1 MAISYDNELTAR
13 YHGRFGNAVLRWRG
27 GKSILSKMP
36 DCSRVVKTKAQKAN
50 MKRFAAAT
58 IYGKKVLGD
67 PRLRE
72 KYKKKKKMYQSIW
85 NAAISDFMSKP
96 KVQSIDVKDYKGVPG
111 NEIRISARDRFKFE
125 AVIVTILNILGHVI
139 ESGRAVANPL
149 SDGMEW
155 VYKTTVMN
163 PSLKGSKVVFRVSD
177 LPGNVGQESVVFDD
191 PSPPASMTPPPTPPP
206 RGRGD
211 RDA

>member
-1 MAISYDNELTAR
+1 MAISYDNVITKN
-13 YHGRFGNAVLRWRG
+13 YHGMMGGIVFRCRG
-27 GKSILSKMP
+27 DMSIMSKRP

-58 IYGKKVLGD
+58 LYGKKVLND

-72 KYKKKKKMYQSIW
+72 KYEKKKKMYQSVW

-96 KVQSIDVKDYKGVPG
+96 KIDAIDVKDYKGLPG
-111 NEIRISARDRFKFE
+111 NEISISARDRFKFE
-125 AVIVTILNILGHVI
+125 AVIVTILNILGQVI
-139 ESGRAVANPL
+139 ESGRAVAMPL

-163 PSLKGSKVVFRVSD
+163 PTYEGSKVVFRVSD
-177 LPGNVGQESVVFDD
+177 LPGNVVIETVSID
-191 PSPPASMTPPPTPPP
+191 ST
-206 RGRGD
+206 
-211 RDA
+211 

>member
-1 MAISYDNELTAR
+1 MAISFDNAITKN
-13 YHGRFGNAVLRWRG
+13 YHGMMGGIVFRCRG
-27 GKSILSKMP
+27 DKSIMSKRP

-58 IYGKKVLGD
+58 VYGKKVLSD
-67 PRLRE
+67 PMLRE
-72 KYKKKKKMYQSIW
+72 KYEKKKKMYQSIW
-85 NAAISDFMSKP
+85 NAAISDFMSRP
-96 KVQSIDVKDYKGVPG
+96 KIQTIDVKDYKGLPG

-125 AVIVTILNILGHVI
+125 AVIVTILNILGQVI

-163 PSLKGSKVVFRVSD
+163 PSYKGSKIVVRVGD
-177 LPGNVGQESVVFDD
+177 LPGNVVNEVVSID
-191 PSPPASMTPPPTPPP
+191 ST
-206 RGRGD
+206 
-211 RDA
+211 

>member
-58 IYGKKVLGD
+58 IYAKKVLGD
-67 PRLRE
+67 PMLRE
-72 KYKKKKKMYQSIW
+72 KYEKKKKMYQSIW
-85 NAAISDFMSKP
+85 NAAISDFMLKP
-96 KVQSIDVKDYKGVPG
+96 KVDAIDVKDYKGLPG
-111 NEIRISARDRFKFE
+111 NEIRISTPDKFKLVT
-125 AVIVTILNILGHVI
+125 VIVTILNILGHVI
-139 ESGRAVANPL
+139 ESGRASAMP
-149 SDGMEW
+149 SSGDMEW

-163 PSLKGSKVVFRVSD
+163 PSYKGSKVVVRVVD
-177 LPGNVGQESVVFDD
+177 LVGNVVQETMVVD
-191 PSPPASMTPPPTPPP
+191 ST
-206 RGRGD
+206 
-211 RDA
+211 

>member
-36 DCSRVVKTKAQKAN
+36 DCSRVVKTKAQKDN

-58 IYGKKVLGD
+58 IYGKKVLSD

-72 KYKKKKKMYQSIW
+72 KYEKKKKMYQSIW
-85 NAAISDFMSKP
+85 NAAISDFMSRP
-96 KVQSIDVKDYKGVPG
+96 KVQTIDVKDYKGLPG
-111 NEIRISARDRFKFE
+111 NEISISARDRFKFE
-125 AVIVTILNILGHVI
+125 AVIVTILNILGQVI
-139 ESGRAVANPL
+139 ESGRAVAKPL
-149 SDGMEW
+149 YDGMEW

-163 PSLKGSKVVFRVSD
+163 SSLKGSKVVVRVMD
-177 LPGNVGQESVVFDD
+177 LPGNVVQEAVVVD
-191 PSPPASMTPPPTPPP
+191 ST
-206 RGRGD
+206 
-211 RDA
+211 

>member
-1 MAISYDNELTAR
+1 MAISYDNAITKN
-13 YHGRFGNAVLRWRG
+13 YHGMMGGIVFRCRG
-27 GKSILSKMP
+27 DKSIMSKRP
-36 DCSRVVKTKAQKAN
+36 DCSKVVKTKAQKDN

-58 IYGKKVLGD
+58 IYGKKVLSD

-72 KYKKKKKMYQSIW
+72 KYEKKKKMYQSVW

-96 KVQSIDVKDYKGVPG
+96 KVDAIDVKDYKGLPG
-111 NEIRISARDRFKFE
+111 NEIRISALERFKFV
-125 AVIVTILNILGHVI
+125 AVIVTILNILGQVL
-139 ESGRAVANPL
+139 ESGRAVARPL

-155 VYKTTVMN
+155 DYVVKEIN
-163 PSLKGSKVVFRVSD
+163 PSYKGSRVVVRVVD
-177 LPGNVGQESVVFDD
+177 FVGNVVQESISIDGF
-191 PSPPASMTPPPTPPP
+191 SPPTSMTPPPAPPP

>member
-58 IYGKKVLGD
+58 IYGKKVLSD

-72 KYKKKKKMYQSIW
+72 KYRKKKKKYQSIW
-85 NAAISDFMSKP
+85 NAAISDFMLKP
-96 KVQSIDVKDYKGVPG
+96 KVDAIDVKGYKGLPG
-111 NEIRISARDRFKFE
+111 NEISISARNRYKFE
-125 AVIVTILNILGHVI
+125 AVIVTILNILGLVI
-139 ESGRAVANPL
+139 ESGPAVARPYQY
-149 SDGMEW
+149 SMEW
-155 VYKTTVMN
+155 DYVVKEIN
-163 PSLKGSKVVFRVSD
+163 PSFRGSKVVVRVVD
-177 LPGNVGQESVVFDD
+177 LPGNVVQESVVLDG
-191 PSPPASMTPPPTPPP
+191 PSPPASMTPPPAPPP